1 MSFLRGTVA
10 PVSQVSVDYE
20 LVPINSIQVIQPP
33 REEGEDTRLTG
44 PTGVSFRA
52 DLSKQLKNVRLTIN
66 DEPIAPSD
74 RWWQSFAANFGLGTT
89 VFAYFDYAEVFTR
102 IKERGVTDKIRV
114 AIERTPKQA
123 PRLLSLTQ
131 PHKPILRFDHAVEL
145 VNRFRPSDSDL
156 PALAYQNGILTST
169 HLPRSGDRSY
179 QIGPDE
185 FMNRF
190 VLSMPIDGY
199 GLPEVYLQLLRLV
212 CSNGAT
218 GYAPAFRTPIQHGG
232 DIAMQLTR
240 VLDGFDHAD
249 GFSAFRARLE
259 SAQRTQASVR
269 EALTLFR
276 ALEKCQFELPVFQKF
291 DKVSGDIASTYGINP
306 SAMAERKARVL
317 PCKAT
322 VYDLINFATELGTH
336 HSTPYASRSLGA
348 WVGELV
354 SGSVGKDNRP
364 KEYDLE
370 EVESIFE
377 GEFAARFFADDNTAE
392 AAFPAN

>member
-1 MSFLRGTVA
+1 MSFLRGKA
-10 PVSQVSVDYE
+10 IPASAVSVDYE
-20 LVPINSIQVIQPP
+20 VVPINSIQVIQPP
-33 REEGEDTRLTG
+33 REENEDPALTG
-44 PTGVSFRA
+44 PTGLSFRA
-52 DLSKQLKNVRLTIN
+52 DLSKQLKNVRVLIK
-66 DEPIAPSD
+66 DEPIAPTE

-89 VFAYFDYAEVFTR
+89 VFAYFDYAEVFSR
-102 IKERGVTDKIRV
+102 IAQRGTENIRV
-114 AIERTPKQA
+114 AIERSPGDK

-131 PHKPILRFDHAVEL
+131 PHKSFLRYDHALEL
-145 VNRFRPSDSDL
+145 VNRFRPEDSDL
-156 PALAYQNGILTST
+156 PALGYQNGILTST

-179 QIGPDE
+179 QIGPDD

-190 VLSMPIDGY
+190 VLSVPIDGY

-218 GYAPAFRTPIQHGG
+218 GYAPAFRTPIQHGNN
-232 DIAMQLTR
+232 IALQLTR

-249 GFSAFRARLE
+249 GFSAFRSRLE
-259 SAQRTQASVR
+259 ASQRTQASVR
-269 EALTLFR
+269 EAVSLFR
-276 ALEKCQFELPVFQKF
+276 TLEKCQFDLPVFEKF
-291 DKVSGDIASTYGINP
+291 DRVSGDIATTYGINP

-317 PCKAT
+317 PCKST

-336 HSTPYASRSLGA
+336 HSTPHVSRVLGA

-377 GEFAARFFADDNTAE
+377 GEFAARFFADDNSAE